1 MLEYIKGKLVE
12 INPTVAIVENAGLG
26 YFLNIS
32 LNTYSSINGEKEVML
47 FVHEAIREDAH
58 VLYGFSSVKERT
70 VFRQLISVSGIGA
83 NTARLMLSKL
93 TPLELETA
101 IVSGNV
107 NVLKG
112 IKGIGAKSAQRVIVD
127 LKDKVGKN
135 ADVQEI
141 FADENNNKREETL
154 SALIMLGFP
163 KNSVEKLLDSLMIEM
178 QNETVEAIIKAALK
192 RL

>member
-12 INPTVAIVENAGLG
+12 INPTVAILDNVGLG

-32 LNTYSSINGEKEVML
+32 LNTYSAINGEAEITL
-47 FVHEAIREDAH
+47 FVHEAIREDAY
-58 VLYGFSSVKERT
+58 VLYGFATIKERT

-93 TPLELETA
+93 TPQELESA
-101 IVSGNV
+101 IATGNV

-127 LKDKVGKN
+127 LKDKIGKN
-135 ADVQEI
+135 ADEQEI
-141 FADENNNKREETL
+141 FSDVNNNKREETL

-163 KNSVEKLLDSLMIEM
+163 KNSVEKLLDALIIEM
-178 QNETVEAIIKAALK
+178 QNESVEAIIKAALK